1 MQAALKLRAV
11 SSGTAISVSADRRR
25 YGHIYI
31 SILFVRTNAKETPN
45 EGGGK
50 QNPTKASIPPSLL
63 RFLLCTPLPYP
74 LTPTLP
80 AFTVTL

>member
-31 SILFVRTNAKETPN
+31 SILYVRTNAKETPP
-45 EGGGK
+45 GGK
-50 QNPTKASIPPSLL
+50 
-63 RFLLCTPLPYP
+63 Y
-74 LTPTLP
+74 
-80 AFTVTL
+80 